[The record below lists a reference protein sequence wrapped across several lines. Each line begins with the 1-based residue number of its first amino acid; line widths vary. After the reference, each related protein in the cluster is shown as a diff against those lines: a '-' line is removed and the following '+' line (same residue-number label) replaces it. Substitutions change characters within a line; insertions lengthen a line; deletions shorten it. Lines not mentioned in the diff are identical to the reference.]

1 MFLTAVAKPRYNEQK
16 EVTFD
21 GKIGIWVFVEETE
34 PSTNP
39 RIG

>member
-1 MFLTAVAKPRYNEQK
+1 
-16 EVTFD
+16 VTFD

-39 RIG
+39 RIGWTEQWN